1 MKINQEVDLHR
12 HLPQRFQTVDQRQ
25 QIDQTLGNHQWIGE
39 MTTIGMFFFII
50 ILKSL

>member
-25 QIDQTLGNHQWIGE
+25 RIDQPLENHQWIGKL
-39 MTTIGMFFFII
+39 TLIG
-50 ILKSL
+50 KYSQ